1 MSGSSLGAGFSET
14 LDRGVSALGL
24 SLDDVARDRLTRFA
38 ERLLFWNRK
47 VNLTAVTDPSEVA
60 EKHLVD
66 ALALLRSLGAAHT
79 VLDLGTGAGVP
90 GVVLACARPE
100 LQVTCCDAVG
110 KKVAFVKAVAAELAL
125 SVSARTA
132 RAEGHPE
139 REGLPRCDAVMS
151 RALGDP
157 ARWVPLGARY
167 LAPGG
172 ALFAMVGRGVDG
184 GAFGALGAMDG
195 LTLEKIDRFRLPV
208 SGAER
213 AVVRWRAPAAQ
224 PHP

>member
-1 MSGSSLGAGFSET
+1 MSRSSLGAGFDET
-14 LDRGVSALGL
+14 LERGVSALGL
-24 SLDDVARDRLTRFA
+24 ALDDAARVRLTRFA

-47 VNLTAVTDPSEVA
+47 VNLTAVTDPVEVA

-66 ALALLRSLGAAHT
+66 AMALLRSLGDART
-79 VLDLGTGAGVP
+79 VLDLGTGAGIP
-90 GVVLACARPE
+90 GVVLACVRPD

-110 KKVAFVKAVAAELAL
+110 KKVSFVKAIAAELAL
-125 SVSARTA
+125 PVSARVA

-157 ARWVPLGARY
+157 PRWVPLGARY
-167 LAPGG
+167 LAPHG
-172 ALFAMVGRGVDG
+172 ALFAMVGRGADG

-195 LTLEKIDRFRLPV
+195 LILEKVDRFTLPV

-213 AVVRWRAPAAQ
+213 AVVRWRAP
-224 PHP
+224 